1 MYLFMKYPDGKK
13 FDEKAK
19 KYFDNSDETQKNRA
33 LKIMDEYSH
42 EENIEHSLRFP
53 DIQELIEA
61 IDFVLGILKQKDK
74 EHFDALE
81 ESVRQSNG
89 ISQYATL

>member
-1 MYLFMKYPDGKK
+1 MKYPDGKK
-13 FDEKAK
+13 FDKKAK
-19 KYFDNSDETQKNRA
+19 KYFENVENVDTKKKNMA

-61 IDFVLGILKQKDK
+61 VDFVLGILKEKDK

-81 ESVRQSNG
+81 ESITQSIG
-89 ISQYATL
+89 GSSHATS